1 MADEKENEIKTT
13 QQTQLEKDLKIKES
27 AYLIGGKMK
36 DLILEEIKILRNK
49 LELEKEIIQQNS
61 NLYTELLDDTNNL
74 LRNKYIDIANTK
86 CNIAIIKNNIYE
98 RIRIKY
104 RKAFFRKQE
113 FS

>member
-49 LELEKEIIQQNS
+49 LELEKEIIQQREKSLANIKE
-61 NLYTELLDDTNNL
+61 ELEDLKEKRRITSDENEKRKLDYDIL
-74 LRNKYIDIANTK
+74 LKSREEQKKLLEILKIHL
-86 CNIAIIKNNIYE
+86 
-98 RIRIKY
+98 
-104 RKAFFRKQE
+104 
-113 FS
+113 S